1 MSTDPYGS
9 TRRDFLTGRVAE
21 KELARAQDALSDAVI
36 DAGEHRP
43 VPQGYDTVRLE
54 TRAMAC
60 PWSVIMDPGP
70 AQQVM
75 LASDALAIAHELEAQ
90 LSVYRPESELS
101 RINRTAAEAPQ
112 VVEANLFGLL
122 QQCRE
127 LATGTGGAFDP
138 VVQSLI
144 LLWRTCRSEGRVPR
158 QEEIDDALAATGM
171 SHVSFDPAAHT
182 VAFDRPGVGFD
193 LGAIGK
199 GYAVD
204 RAVDQLDAHG
214 LPGFL
219 LHGGLSSLFARG
231 EHYGQPGWPVG
242 IKNPLFTEE
251 RYATILLRDRGLST
265 SGSNI
270 QYFRSQGRRYGHIL
284 DPRTGWPAEGLLSV
298 TVIAPTAAEA
308 DALSTAFYVMGLENA
323 LAWCDNH
330 PAIGALL
337 IPPPPQG
344 RRLEPVVRNVPDDIL
359 FFEDD
364 SEKREKVSAQ

>member
-21 KELARAQDALSDAVI
+21 KELARAHDALAEAVI

-75 LASDALAIAHELEAQ
+75 LASDALAIVHDLEAQ

-101 RINRTAAEAPQ
+101 RINYTAGEAPQ

-127 LATGTGGAFDP
+127 LAATTGGAFDP

-144 LLWRTCRSEGRVPR
+144 LLWRHCRNEGRVPDQR
-158 QEEIDDALAATGM
+158 EVDMALRSAGM
-171 SHVSFDPAAHT
+171 AHVTFDETSRT

-251 RYATILLRDRGLST
+251 RYATILLRDRGMST

-330 PAIGALL
+330 PAIGAIL
-337 IPPPPQG
+337 IPHPPHG
-344 RRLEPVVRNVPDDIL
+344 RRLEPVVRNVPENVL
-359 FFEDD
+359 FFEERAMKD
-364 SEKREKVSAQ
+364 ER

>member
-1 MSTDPYGS
+1 MSIDPSGS

-21 KELARAQDALSDAVI
+21 KELARAQDALAEAVI

-43 VPQGYDTVRLE
+43 VPQGFDTVRLE

-75 LASDALAIAHELEAQ
+75 LASDALAIVHDLEAQ
-90 LSVYRPESELS
+90 LSIYRPESELS
-101 RINRTAAEAPQ
+101 RINRTAAETPQ

-127 LATGTGGAFDP
+127 LAASTDGAFDP
-138 VVQSLI
+138 VVESLI
-144 LLWRTCRSEGRVPR
+144 HLWRTCRNDGRVPDQR
-158 QEEIDDALAATGM
+158 EIDVALGSTGM
-171 SHVSFDPAAHT
+171 AHILLDETSRT

-231 EHYGQPGWPVG
+231 QHYGQPGWPVG

-251 RYATILLRDRGLST
+251 RYATILLRDRGMST

-330 PAIGALL
+330 PAIGAIL
-337 IPPPPQG
+337 IPHPPHG
-344 RRLEPVVRNVPDDIL
+344 RRLEPIVRNIPSEVL
-359 FFEDD
+359 YFEERAMKD
-364 SEKREKVSAQ
+364 ER